1 MRRREMFWGVD
12 LGFVFAHFY
21 CIVTEFNHLD
31 GGERPAAFISK
42 VSSLQQSSERKALK
56 AILK

>member
-1 MRRREMFWGVD
+1 MFLGID
-12 LGFVFAHFY
+12 LGFGFAHFY
-21 CIVTEFNHLD
+21 CIVTEFNQLE
-31 GGERPAAFISK
+31 GGERPAAFISE

>member
-1 MRRREMFWGVD
+1 MFLGVD
-12 LGFVFAHFY
+12 VGFAFAHFY
-21 CIVTEFNHLD
+21 CMVTEFSQLD

>member
-1 MRRREMFWGVD
+1 MFLGVD

-21 CIVTEFNHLD
+21 CIVTEFNQPD